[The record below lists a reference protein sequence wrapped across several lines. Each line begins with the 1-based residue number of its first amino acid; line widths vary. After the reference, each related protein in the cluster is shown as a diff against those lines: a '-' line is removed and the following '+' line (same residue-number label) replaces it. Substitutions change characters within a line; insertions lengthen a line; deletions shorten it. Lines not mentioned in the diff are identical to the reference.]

1 MKPTSMP
8 HEKYSSDRI
17 EQFNQE
23 NNIMA
28 FMNEAIPAEQKA
40 KFDPKVF
47 RDPHTPNYPISTSR
61 WTIDRERDV
70 FLIRLG
76 GGGPWE
82 GGDAPKPREYLALCW
97 KGEVIKF
104 ETLYSETGRFL
115 DGNLA
120 GNWDVLEVYLSNVP
134 VERNNDVLEIIRSGL
149 EAMGDPG
156 CARERL
162 TKVNVHFQQQ

>member
-1 MKPTSMP
+1 
-8 HEKYSSDRI
+8 
-17 EQFNQE
+17 
-23 NNIMA
+23 MA
-28 FMNEAIPAEQKA
+28 FVNEAIPAEQKA

-47 RDPHTPNYPISTSR
+47 VHPLGGYPITTSR
-61 WTIDRERDV
+61 WTIDHEREV

-76 GGGPWE
+76 GGRPWE

-97 KGEVIKF
+97 KGDVIKF

-120 GNWDVLEVYLSNVP
+120 GNWDVLEIHLSTVP
-134 VERNNDVLEIIRSGL
+134 VERSNDVLEIIRSGL

-162 TKVNVHFQQQ
+162 TKVNVYFQKQ